1 MKKNTLTI
9 LVFLFCVTSFAQTV
23 PQGINY
29 QAVAR
34 DAAGVEL
41 INQSLSIQLSVIA
54 ASPAGTVSWQ
64 ETHAVTTND
73 YGLFTAIIGQGTSTG
88 AGSSVT
94 FDAVDWGSANHYIKV
109 ELDAGSGF
117 LDMGTT
123 ALMSVPYALQ
133 AGNPGPQGPI
143 GLTGAIGPPGPP
155 GPSGGGVWELNTN
168 GTGIQAPTDTASGLY
183 STAMGNNTDATASYS
198 TAMGE
203 NTIASAYASTAMGS
217 NSYATGW
224 TSTAMG
230 FDTYANGDY
239 STAMGFSTV
248 ANGDYSTTMGRWTRA
263 SCYASTAIGAWN
275 VGGGDQYNWISS
287 DPLFEVG
294 NGSLN
299 NRNNALTVLKNG
311 NVGIGTHT
319 PIRGKLEISGNQLC
333 CGSTNGT
340 FQYYLYGMQN
350 WGHYSGTD
358 NFDISV
364 YADGRFMGSG
374 IHIFSDERIKDV
386 VGLTNNTEDLS
397 TLLSIEITDYT
408 MKDKLKGNT
417 EYKKVIAQQ
426 VKEVYPQAISL
437 TTEVV
442 PDIYSVATI
451 EGGYISLETDLV
463 IGDKVR
469 LIFEDKTELYD
480 VLEVNKNGFRVSED
494 ADGKVFVYGRQVDDF
509 HSVDYESIS
518 MLNVSATQELYKLI
532 LNQKEIIE
540 SLQKEIV
547 QLEEVKEDIN
557 TIKNL
562 LGIPSNNTSTM
573 RK

>member
-1 MKKNTLTI
+1 MKKHTLTI
-9 LVFLFCVTSFAQTV
+9 LGFLFCVTSFAQTV

-34 DAAGVEL
+34 DTAGVEL
-41 INQSLSIQLSVIA
+41 INQSLTIQFSVISV
-54 ASPAGTVSWQ
+54 SPAGSVSWQ
-64 ETHAVTTND
+64 ETHPVNTND
-73 YGLFTAIIGQGTSTG
+73 YGLFTAVIGQGTSTG

-123 ALMSVPYALQ
+123 ALMSVPYALK
-133 AGNPGPQGPI
+133 
-143 GLTGAIGPPGPP
+143 
-155 GPSGGGVWELNTN
+155 SGGEVFTFNAN
-168 GTGIQAPTDTASGLY
+168 GTGIQATTDTASGLY
-183 STAMGNNTDATASYS
+183 STAMGNNTDAT
-198 TAMGE
+198 
-203 NTIASAYASTAMGS
+203 
-217 NSYATGW
+217 
-224 TSTAMG
+224 
-230 FDTYANGDY
+230 GDY
-239 STAMGFSTV
+239 STAMGNNTEASGV
-248 ANGDYSTTMGRWTRA
+248 YSTAMGR
-263 SCYASTAIGAWN
+263 YN
-275 VGGGDQYNWISS
+275 VGGGDSINWVVT
-287 DPLFEVG
+287 DPLFEIG
-294 NGSLN
+294 NGADNN
-299 NRNNALTVLKNG
+299 NRSNALTVLKNG

-319 PIRGKLEISGNQLC
+319 PIRGKLDIVGSVAC
-333 CGSTNGT
+333 CGTTQGDFWYYLYNVPNGQ
-340 FQYYLYGMQN
+340 FQYYN
-350 WGHYSGTD
+350 GTS

-386 VGLTNNTEDLS
+386 VGLSNTTEDLS
-397 TLLSIEITDYT
+397 TIMSLQITDYK
-408 MKDKLKGNT
+408 MKDKTKGDKP
-417 EYKKVIAQQ
+417 YKKVIAQQ

-463 IGDKVR
+463 VGDKVR
-469 LIFEDKTELYD
+469 LIFEDEIILLD
-480 VLEVNKNGFRVSED
+480 VVSADLNGFTVNSNKS
-494 ADGKVFVYGRQVDDF
+494 GKVFVYGREVDDF

-540 SLQKEIV
+540 SLQKEVV
-547 QLEEVKEDIN
+547 QLEELKEDIN

-562 LGIPSNNTSTM
+562 LGIPSDSTSTM
-573 RK
+573 KK

>member
-1 MKKNTLTI
+1 MKKNILTI
-9 LVFLFCVTSFAQTV
+9 LSLIFCVTIFAQTV

-34 DAAGVEL
+34 DTSGNVL
-41 INQSLSIQLSVIA
+41 TNQSFTVQLSVIEV
-54 ASPAGTVSWQ
+54 SPAGSISWQ
-64 ETHAVTTND
+64 ETHGVNTNE
-73 YGLFTAIIGQGTSTG
+73 YGLFTLIIGQGVNTG
-88 AGSSVT
+88 IGSSAM
-94 FDAVDWGSANHYIKV
+94 FDSVGWGTSKHYIKV
-109 ELDAGSGF
+109 ELNDGNGF
-117 LDMGTT
+117 IDMGTT
-123 ALMSVPYALQ
+123 EFMSVPYALQ
-133 AGNPGPQGPI
+133 SANSGPQGPI
-143 GLTGAIGPPGPP
+143 GLTGATGPQGPIG
-155 GPSGGGVWELNTN
+155 L
-168 GTGIQAPTDTASGLY
+168 TG
-183 STAMGNNTDATASYS
+183 
-198 TAMGE
+198 
-203 NTIASAYASTAMGS
+203 
-217 NSYATGW
+217 ATGPQGVQGSSANSLW
-224 TSTAMG
+224 SDNGMILTPNTSTP
-230 FDTYANGDY
+230 D
-239 STAMGFSTV
+239 
-248 ANGDYSTTMGRWTRA
+248 
-263 SCYASTAIGAWN
+263 
-275 VGGGDQYNWISS
+275 ISIA
-287 DPLFEVG
+287 G
-294 NGSLN
+294 NL
-299 NRNNALTVLKNG
+299 
-311 NVGIGTHT
+311 GIGTT
-319 PIRGKLEISGNQLC
+319 NPIRGKLDIVGSVPC
-333 CGSTNGT
+333 CGTTQGDFWYYLYNVPNGQ
-340 FQYYLYGMQN
+340 FQYYN
-350 WGHYSGTD
+350 GTS

-386 VGLTNNTEDLS
+386 VGLTNNSEDLS
-397 TLLSIEITDYT
+397 TILSLEITDYQ
-408 MKDKLKGNT
+408 MKDKSKGGNL
-417 EYKKVIAQQ
+417 YKKVIAQQ
-426 VKEVYPQAISL
+426 VMDVYPQAVSL

-562 LGIPSNNTSTM
+562 LGIPSDSTSTM
-573 RK
+573 KK